1 MESNIVHEKE
11 KGKKRKRKSIYKEL
25 DSLSIQDNIKKKA
38 DEIYAKMKIS
48 VKRGQPRLQ
57 MIFACICYA
66 HRELKIP
73 HNLRKIAKNI
83 SLNTDK
89 IPESFKLYS
98 YIRTGYKPRVYRQ
111 TYKDH
116 ISAFYKFT
124 GLREG
129 EEDNIM
135 KICESA
141 VDKDKSLLGK
151 DPVCLA
157 GSMIMYYMQIRGLP
171 ENNEIIEEI
180 GLNHAT
186 VSNMVSA
193 VAMAYN
199 S

>member
-1 MESNIVHEKE
+1 MELNNVQE

-25 DSLSIQDNIKKKA
+25 DSLSIPDNIKKKA
-38 DEIYAKMKIS
+38 DEIYAKMEIS

-57 MIFACICYA
+57 MIFACVCYA

-73 HNLRKIAKNI
+73 HNLRKIAHNI

-98 YIRTGYKPRVYRQ
+98 FIRTGYKPHVYRQ
-111 TYKDH
+111 TYQDH
-116 ISAFYKFT
+116 IPIFYKFT
-124 GLREG
+124 RLREG
-129 EEDNIM
+129 EEDNIIRIG
-135 KICESA
+135 KS
-141 VDKDKSLLGK
+141 VTNNKKSLLAK

-157 GSMIMYYMQIRGLP
+157 GSLVMYYMQIRGLE
-171 ENNEIIEEI
+171 ENNEIINEI

-186 VSNMVSA
+186 VNNMISEIA
-193 VAMAYN
+193 IAYN